1 VTKPTPAQALAVRVN
16 RILSNPFTQFAP
28 WIVMSVVEGP
38 QRFELA
44 AGLAFATALGM
55 GIVGLLVGI
64 RLMLL
69 DVVGIVFFGG
79 LIVAGLVVD
88 QDGLHWLERWSGE
101 LSNIAVAL
109 VALLTI
115 AVRRPFTLPYA
126 REEADPE
133 DWDSAAFTRVSY
145 VLAWVWGA
153 AFVIIA
159 IVGFIGDGPLDQ
171 PDNLWTNWIV
181 QVATLILALTF
192 TEWYP
197 GWAAAK
203 AEIAAGERTEPPPS
217 VDSLCRPLSAYLVP
231 AGIVVLAVGDSP
243 WWIGGGM
250 IVAGIL
256 ITRQLGEDEGS
267 ARAEPR

>member
-1 VTKPTPAQALAVRVN
+1 MTEPTPAQLLADQVN
-16 RILSNPFTQFAP
+16 KVLSNPFTQFAP

-38 QRFELA
+38 GRFELA

-55 GIVGLLVGI
+55 GLVGLLVGI

-69 DVVGIVFFGG
+69 DVVGIVFFAC

-88 QDGLHWLERWSGE
+88 QDGLSWLERWSGE

-115 AVRRPFTLPYA
+115 AIRRPFTLPYA
-126 REEADPE
+126 REEADPGH
-133 DWDSAAFTRVSY
+133 WDSPVFTRVSY
-145 VLAWVWGA
+145 VLAWLWSG

-171 PDNLWTNWIV
+171 PDNVWTNWIV
-181 QVATLILALTF
+181 QIAMLIAALAF

-197 GWAAAK
+197 DRAAAT
-203 AEIAAGERTEPPPS
+203 AEIATGERTEPPPP
-217 VDSLCRPLSAYLVP
+217 VAAVFRPLAAYLVP
-231 AGIVVLAVGDSP
+231 VGVVILVLADWP
-243 WWIGGGM
+243 WWVGSAVIA
-250 IVAGIL
+250 AGIL
-256 ITRQLGEDEGS
+256 ITRRLGEDERR
-267 ARAEPR
+267 ARAES